1 MGAFLSAVNNG
12 RAPPSQIIDVMS
24 IYHPFPLRLDSLNKG
39 APVQYDA
46 CLQLGEFPSDKYKGN
61 TAVVL
66 FPLKISRNPGSKGKF
81 MDGIASKIQ
90 TILGQQP
97 DPINGYP
104 DVPAHTGADWSIEDI
119 LFMQN
124 KAGETVSRAFY
135 AWINRTP
142 FPVGVVVM
150 AEPVYISQTNMDAIK
165 RLPITPPSDVIHE
178 IGTPILYKPGPIFDE
193 EGNPQPCPATKA
205 ELAKKAMNSIVQPP
219 LPPKKGGIDLDL
231 FFQIVLGTLASVVVI
246 LGVWMGIKLAMGPG
260 STVMKSLGDSLGKSL
275 AGGYEAIK
283 KAKLPV
289 MPAIPK
295 IPQSVKDSVNKTRKN
310 LGNRLGLGATGKFGP
325 KRQPVQTD
333 APSGDIQMTTNPLLN
348 RDKTRKNKPGTIG
361 AIANLPA
368 TNIPGGPLPP
378 HLRGRKTNVAS
389 TLRNPKPGTIGAIT
403 NLPAANIPEPAP
415 APAPAPAPGSVPS
428 LENIVQDMPPG
439 VTVNPAVARRR
450 SARNRRRSS
459 VNSIKNLPELTD
471 TPPPKDT
478 PAAISNLP
486 TPVVNPALQ
495 NLEGIERRKQ
505 AKSSILKKLSA
516 ANQAKK
522 ALGEVRAVRE
532 LDSASGDEP
541 APAPAPAPA
550 KSSRSKTLRNSL
562 SKISAAK
569 DAEKRL
575 GRVRAVRELDSASGD
590 EFVSDPNPLY
600 NKEKPKS
607 EATPEA
613 TKKEPVNARWTK
625 MLENKKRESEQKKPW
640 NPSTKINSPSRFGKG
655 RHKRRNRRKTGH
667 HLRNRKKTGRKI

>member
-61 TAVVL
+61 SAVVL
-66 FPLKISRNPGSKGKF
+66 FPLKVSRNPGPKGKF

-97 DPINGYP
+97 DPILGYP

-119 LFMQN
+119 LFMKN
-124 KAGETVSRAFY
+124 KAGDTVSRAFY
-135 AWINRTP
+135 AWINQTP

-150 AEPVYISQTNMDAIK
+150 AEPVYISQTNMDAIR

-193 EGNPQPCPATKA
+193 EGNPLPCPATKA
-205 ELAKKAMNSIVQPP
+205 EIAKKAMASIVQPP
-219 LPPKKGGIDLDL
+219 LPLKKGGMDLDL
-231 FFQIVLGTLASVVVI
+231 FFQIVLGALGTLIVI

-260 STVMKSLGDSLGKSL
+260 STVMKSLGDSLGRSL

-283 KAKLPV
+283 KAKIPA
-289 MPAIPK
+289 MPALPPMPPIPK

-310 LGNRLGLGATGKFGP
+310 LGNRLGLGATGNFGK
-325 KRQPVQTD
+325 KRQTTSTD
-333 APSGDIQMTTNPLLN
+333 QPIDEVFPILKPENDIEMTNPLFKSKDDFAKFQERN
-348 RDKTRKNKPGTIG
+348 RTRRNRKQGTIG

-368 TNIPGGPLPP
+368 
-378 HLRGRKTNVAS
+378 
-389 TLRNPKPGTIGAIT
+389 
-403 NLPAANIPEPAP
+403 ANIPEPSP
-415 APAPAPAPGSVPS
+415 TPDPGPVPS
-428 LENIVQDMPPG
+428 LENIVQDMPAG

-450 SARNRRRSS
+450 SARNRRTSS
-459 VNSIKNLPELTD
+459 VNSIKNLPELID

-478 PAAISNLP
+478 PAEISNLP

-495 NLEGIERRKQ
+495 ELEDIERGIQRRNK
-505 AKSSILKKLSA
+505 AKSNILKKLSA
-516 ANQAKK
+516 TNQAKK
-522 ALGEVRAVRE
+522 ALGEVRAIRE
-532 LDSASGDEP
+532 LNEMNGDPP
-541 APAPAPAPA
+541 APAPASA
-550 KSSRSKTLRNSL
+550 KSSRTKTLRNSL

-569 DAEKRL
+569 QAEKKL
-575 GRVRAVRELDSASGD
+575 GQVRAIRELDSA
-590 EFVSDPNPLY
+590 FTSDPNPMY
-600 NKEKPKS
+600 NKDKPKS

-613 TKKEPVNARWTK
+613 PKKEPVNSRWTK

-655 RHKRRNRRKTGH
+655 GRKRRNRRKTGH

>member
-1 MGAFLSAVNNG
+1 MGAFLSSINAG
-12 RAPPSQIIDVMS
+12 RAPPSQIVDVMS

-61 TAVVL
+61 SAVVL
-66 FPLKISRNPGSKGKF
+66 FPLKVSRNPGAKGKF

-124 KAGETVSRAFY
+124 KAGDTVSRAFY
-135 AWINRTP
+135 AWINKTP

-150 AEPVYISQTNMDAIK
+150 AEPVYISQTNMDAIR
-165 RLPITPPSDVIHE
+165 RLPVTPPSDVIHE

-193 EGNPQPCPATKA
+193 EGNPQPCPATAA
-205 ELAKKAMNSIVQPP
+205 EISKKAMSSIVQPP
-219 LPPKKGGIDLDL
+219 LPPKKGGMDLDL

-260 STVMKSLGDSLGKSL
+260 STVMKTIGDSLGKTL
-275 AGGYEAIK
+275 AGGYDALK

-310 LGNRLGLGATGKFGP
+310 LGNRLGLGATGNFGK

-333 APSGDIQMTTNPLLN
+333 APSGDIQMNTNPLFDQNKL
-348 RDKTRKNKPGTIG
+348 TRKNKPGTIG
-361 AIANLPA
+361 SIANLPA

-378 HLRGRKTNVAS
+378 HLRGRKTNVAA

-403 NLPAANIPEPAP
+403 NLPAANIPEPSAAP
-415 APAPAPAPGSVPS
+415 APAPVPS
-428 LENIVQDMPPG
+428 VENIIDDMPTG
-439 VTVNPAVARRR
+439 VTVNPVVARRR
-450 SARNRRRSS
+450 SARNTRKSS
-459 VNSIKNLPELTD
+459 VNSIKNLPEITD
-471 TPPPKDT
+471 TKPAENT

-486 TPVVNPALQ
+486 TPEVNPALAE
-495 NLEGIERRKQ
+495 LEKKGEKVSVAKQ
-505 AKSSILKKLSA
+505 LH
-516 ANQAKK
+516 N
-522 ALGEVRAVRE
+522 ALNP
-532 LDSASGDEP
+532 ASPP
-541 APAPAPAPA
+541 AIP
-550 KSSRSKTLRNSL
+550 SQRNKTLRNNALKVIAAKQAEKKLGQTRATREIDNWMSDEPA
-562 SKISAAK
+562 SASVPAPVSAAPP
-569 DAEKRL
+569 AEDTL
-575 GRVRAVRELDSASGD
+575 V
-590 EFVSDPNPLY
+590 
-600 NKEKPKS
+600 PKS
-607 EATPEA
+607 EFKTWDRRRQSEYIQKIA
-613 TKKEPVNARWTK
+613 KKYNKRLVSGYINAMSQTIGK
-625 MLENKKRESEQKKPW
+625 TW
-640 NPSTKINSPSRFGKG
+640 NPSTKIDSVSRLGKG
-655 RHKRRNRRKTGH
+655 GRKRRNRRKTGNQ
-667 HLRNRKKTGRKI
+667 LRNRKKTGRKI

>member
-1 MGAFLSAVNNG
+1 MGAFLSSIQVAPG
-12 RAPPSQIIDVMS
+12 RPPPSPIIDVMS
-24 IYHPFPLRLDSLNKG
+24 IYHPFPLRLDSMTKG
-39 APVQYDA
+39 GPVQYDA

-61 TAVVL
+61 SAVVL
-66 FPLKISRNPGSKGKF
+66 FPLKVNRNPGAKGKF
-81 MDGIASKIQ
+81 MDDIASKIS

-97 DPINGYP
+97 DPITGYP
-104 DVPAHTGADWSIEDI
+104 DVPAHTGANWSIEDI

-135 AWINRTP
+135 AWINKTP
-142 FPVGVVVM
+142 TPVGVVVM

-193 EGNPQPCPATKA
+193 EGNPQPCPETAA
-205 ELAKKAMNSIVQPP
+205 ELSQKAFDSIVQPP
-219 LPPKKGGIDLDL
+219 VDPKKAGIDLDL
-231 FFQIVLGTLASVVVI
+231 FFQIVLGTLATIIVI
-246 LGVWMGIKLAMGPG
+246 LGVWAGIKLALGPG
-260 STVMKSLGDSLGKSL
+260 SKVMKSLGDSLGRSL

-283 KAKLPV
+283 KAKLPPI
-289 MPAIPK
+289 PAIPK

-333 APSGDIQMTTNPLLN
+333 APSGDIQMNTNPLFDQNKL
-348 RDKTRKNKPGTIG
+348 TRKNKPGTIG
-361 AIANLPA
+361 SIANLPA

-378 HLRGRKTNVAS
+378 HLRGRKTNVAA
-389 TLRNPKPGTIGAIT
+389 TLRNPKPGTVSAIT

-415 APAPAPAPGSVPS
+415 APAPAPGPGPS
-428 LENIVQDMPPG
+428 LENIIQDMPPG

-450 SARNRRRSS
+450 SLRNKRTSS
-459 VNSIKNLPELTD
+459 VNSIKNLPQLTD

-486 TPVVNPALQ
+486 TPVVSPAVQ
-495 NLEGIERRKQ
+495 ELEDIERSIERRNK
-505 AKSSILKKLSA
+505 AK
-516 ANQAKK
+516 
-522 ALGEVRAVRE
+522 
-532 LDSASGDEP
+532 
-541 APAPAPAPA
+541 
-550 KSSRSKTLRNSL
+550 TNSL
-562 SKISAAK
+562 RKITSNSQARKESLKNIVKRAQTVNEI
-569 DAEKRL
+569 DQWEDEKTK
-575 GRVRAVRELDSASGD
+575 
-590 EFVSDPNPLY
+590 FVSNPNPLY

-607 EATPEA
+607 EATPEPVA
-613 TKKEPVNARWTK
+613 KAPVNARWSK
-625 MLENKKRESEQKKPW
+625 MMEAKNKQQKKPW

-667 HLRNRKKTGRKI
+667 NLRNRKKTGRKI

>member
-361 AIANLPA
+361 SIANLPA

-389 TLRNPKPGTIGAIT
+389 TLRNPKPGTVSAIT
-403 NLPAANIPEPAP
+403 NLPAANIPEP
-415 APAPAPAPGSVPS
+415 
-428 LENIVQDMPPG
+428 DMPAG
-439 VTVNPAVARRR
+439 VTVNPRPRRGSIGSIR
-450 SARNRRRSS
+450 DLPTTPAAIANTPAPEGTPADI
-459 VNSIKNLPELTD
+459 VN
-471 TPPPKDT
+471 TPAPKDT
-478 PAAISNLP
+478 PAEISNLP
-486 TPVVNPALQ
+486 TPVVSPAIQ
-495 NLEGIERRKQ
+495 EIEDIQKGIERRSK
-505 AKSSILKKLSA
+505 AKSNILKKLSA
-516 ANQAKK
+516 TNQAKK
-522 ALGEVRAVRE
+522 ALGEVRTIRE
-532 LDSASGDEP
+532 LNEANKDSS

-550 KSSRSKTLRNSL
+550 KSSRTKTLRNSL

-569 DAEKRL
+569 QAEKRL

-590 EFVSDPNPLY
+590 EFVSNPNPMY

-607 EATPEA
+607 EATPEPP
-613 TKKEPVNARWTK
+613 KKEPVNARWNK
-625 MLENKKRESEQKKPW
+625 MMEAKNKQQSKPW

-655 RHKRRNRRKTGH
+655 RHKRRNRRKTG
-667 HLRNRKKTGRKI
+667 NRKKTGRKI